1 MPTNLYGPNDNFDL
15 ATAHVLPAMIRRFHE
30 AKESGTSP
38 MLWGTGNPRREFLHV
53 DDCAEACLVLMEHY
67 SSESIVNIGA
77 GKDIPIS
84 ELATL
89 VAEVVGY
96 RGNIQWDRTKP
107 DGTPRK
113 LLDLTK
119 MSSLGWCPKL
129 SLRQGVARAYAWYQ
143 AAEGAGS

>member
-1 MPTNLYGPNDNFDL
+1 M
-15 ATAHVLPAMIRRFHE
+15 
-30 AKESGTSP
+30 
-38 MLWGTGNPRREFLHV
+38 

>member
-1 MPTNLYGPNDNFDL
+1 
-15 ATAHVLPAMIRRFHE
+15 
-30 AKESGTSP
+30 

-53 DDCAEACLVLMEHY
+53 DDCAEACLLLMEQY
-67 SSESIVNIGA
+67 SGESIVNVGA

-84 ELATL
+84 ELASL

-119 MSSLGWCPKL
+119 LSSLGWSPHL
-129 SLRQGVARAYAWYQ
+129 SLRQGLENTYAWYRS
-143 AAEGAGS
+143 AEGAGS